1 MNCEKFNKYV
11 TRDKRMRFMVSFLK
25 VAEMIE
31 ISETIIACRDP
42 KADKLLELTV
52 SGDADFLVTDDKDL
66 IVLNPF
72 RRVEIIT
79 PREFLDR
86 AF

>member
-1 MNCEKFNKYV
+1 M
-11 TRDKRMRFMVSFLK
+11 
-25 VAEMIE
+25 
-31 ISETIIACRDP
+31 
-42 KADKLLELTV
+42 ELTV

-72 RRVEIIT
+72 RGVEIIT